1 MIECKA
7 TKSFPGYLFG
17 YQHPTLVLAWRST
30 DPATDLAA
38 VRVVAEAL
46 RPHLDYDG
54 KLLIRASV
62 ADQSATARDAFL
74 TVTDALELS
83 GEVPVFARR
92 IEEDSGQGEDAQ
104 GRAATI
110 FAECVNPPFTAGSVN
125 LINRLLGFYN
135 NGIAADEL
143 GRRAEK
149 LVAAHLSHPAVVNLR
164 KNSRHLVRASH
175 DRALPVLRLPRG
187 IAQYGWGKRS
197 TVGVSSMTQ
206 NTSLVSSQIAKDK
219 PLTRAVLHSAR
230 LPVARQHNVRDLDKA
245 ISAAKDIGY
254 PVVVKPR
261 SLDGGKGVTTNI
273 RDEATLKKAFA
284 KVKALAPGVIVE
296 EHLTGGEYRLL
307 VVHGKLIAIHER
319 VPAQVVANGRDTV
332 AALVEAENAKRKEIE
347 LTGERAAPIVVN
359 DETMECLSGQGLTME
374 SVPDDG
380 QTVRM
385 ATVPK
390 VQTGGTVRPVAFSE
404 FHPDNIDAVLRAAR
418 FVRLDIAGIDFL
430 TPDPAKS
437 WREAG
442 GAITEVNAVP
452 QINRLE
458 TFDVFSA
465 VLDQLLPEG
474 GRLPAVLLIDDTD
487 DPGFVAQIV
496 GEAQNDKADPGVLV
510 TNPARADRWE
520 SAISGC
526 TAIGDG
532 QAVLRDP
539 CVGSVLAV
547 QSLPDILANGYAL
560 DRFDLIAV
568 RGIADPASA
577 GQLLGA
583 PFRPMFDQADV
594 VTLEADNAAES
605 FGELAGD
612 RLQRV
617 ADEREMAKTLLACLK
632 SGKV

>member
-1 MIECKA
+1 
-7 TKSFPGYLFG
+7 
-17 YQHPTLVLAWRST
+17 
-30 DPATDLAA
+30 
-38 VRVVAEAL
+38 
-46 RPHLDYDG
+46 
-54 KLLIRASV
+54 
-62 ADQSATARDAFL
+62 
-74 TVTDALELS
+74 
-83 GEVPVFARR
+83 
-92 IEEDSGQGEDAQ
+92 
-104 GRAATI
+104 
-110 FAECVNPPFTAGSVN
+110 
-125 LINRLLGFYN
+125 
-135 NGIAADEL
+135 
-143 GRRAEK
+143 
-149 LVAAHLSHPAVVNLR
+149 
-164 KNSRHLVRASH
+164 
-175 DRALPVLRLPRG
+175 
-187 IAQYGWGKRS
+187 
-197 TVGVSSMTQ
+197 
-206 NTSLVSSQIAKDK
+206 
-219 PLTRAVLHSAR
+219 
-230 LPVARQHNVRDLDKA
+230 
-245 ISAAKDIGY
+245 
-254 PVVVKPR
+254 
-261 SLDGGKGVTTNI
+261 
-273 RDEATLKKAFA
+273 
-284 KVKALAPGVIVE
+284 
-296 EHLTGGEYRLL
+296 
-307 VVHGKLIAIHER
+307 
-319 VPAQVVANGRDTV
+319 
-332 AALVEAENAKRKEIE
+332 
-347 LTGERAAPIVVN
+347 
-359 DETMECLSGQGLTME
+359 ME